1 MKQKEDSMYVK
12 RNAHSTLSC
21 GFVSFR
27 FLDFSH
33 GVTGGGMLSRRASRW
48 LRAGFRLRSFRGWR
62 GAEVGDGER
71 EREEDM
77 ALKGQI
83 RRRRHQALRSQLGS
97 AILCQPRHHDGKDR
111 HGGKLT
117 LDKGS
122 QDLAPCLQQGMT
134 DDDLEELL
142 EACAT
147 TFDNIVAEAVG
158 EDLSGQRRNSDT
170 GALAL
175 ENVAEVLEVG
185 VSTTDAA
192 LTELEGGNV
201 CAAEDLV
208 VCVHVTA
215 HAMCSWVA
223 DL

>member
-1 MKQKEDSMYVK
+1 
-12 RNAHSTLSC
+12 
-21 GFVSFR
+21 
-27 FLDFSH
+27 
-33 GVTGGGMLSRRASRW
+33 MLSRRASRW

-77 ALKGQI
+77 ALKGQV

-97 AILCQPRHHDGKDR
+97 AILCQPRHHDGKDG

-117 LDKGS
+117 LDKGG
-122 QDLAPCLQQGMT
+122 QDLAPCLQEGVT

-142 EACAT
+142 EACTT

-158 EDLSGQRRNSDT
+158 EDLSGQRRDSDT